1 MNRRIDRVNELL
13 RQEISQVL
21 SRQIKDPRLTGVIT
35 ITQVKTTQDLRS
47 ARVSLSVMGD
57 AAAKQDALE
66 GIQSAAAYLRKELRD
81 RLALRYV
88 PFLSF
93 EVDNSLE
100 EADQLL
106 QIMNQL
112 RGDEGTQAAF
122 EQSGGRS

>member
-13 RQEISQVL
+13 RQEISQLL
-21 SRQIKDPRLTGVIT
+21 SRQIKDPRLTGVIS

-47 ARVSLSVMGD
+47 ARVFLSVMGD
-57 AAAKQDALE
+57 AEAKQDALD

-81 RLALRYV
+81 RLAMRYV

-93 EVDNSLE
+93 EVDNSIE

-106 QIMNQL
+106 QIMDQL
-112 RGDEGTQAAF
+112 KDDPGSQAEMGHSA
-122 EQSGGRS
+122 G

>member
-13 RQEISQVL
+13 RQEISLLL
-21 SRQIKDPRLTGVIT
+21 SRQIKDPRLTGVIS

-47 ARVSLSVMGD
+47 ALVSLSVMGD
-57 AAAKQDALE
+57 TAVKRDALE
-66 GIQSAAAYLRKELRD
+66 GIQSAATYLRKALRD

-112 RGDEGTQAAF
+112 KDDDGSKAAM
-122 EQSGGRS
+122 EQSA

>member
-13 RQEISQVL
+13 RQEISLLL
-21 SRQIKDPRLTGVIT
+21 SRQIKDPRLTGVIS

-47 ARVSLSVMGD
+47 ALVSLSVMGD
-57 AAAKQDALE
+57 ATAKRDALE
-66 GIQSAAAYLRKELRD
+66 GIQSAATYLRKALRD

-112 RGDEGTQAAF
+112 KDDDGSKSAM
-122 EQSGGRS
+122 EQSA

>member
-1 MNRRIDRVNELL
+1 MNRRTDRVNELL
-13 RQEISQVL
+13 RQEISLLL
-21 SRQIKDPRLTGVIT
+21 SRQIKDPRLTGVIS

-47 ARVSLSVMGD
+47 ALVSLSVMGD
-57 AAAKQDALE
+57 TTAKRDALE
-66 GIQSAAAYLRKELRD
+66 GIQSAATYLRKALRD

-100 EADQLL
+100 EVDQLL

-112 RGDEGTQAAF
+112 KDDDGSKAAM
-122 EQSGGRS
+122 EQSAG

>member
-1 MNRRIDRVNELL
+1 MNRRTDRVNELL
-13 RQEISQVL
+13 RQEISLLL
-21 SRQIKDPRLTGVIT
+21 SRQIKDPRLTGVIS

-47 ARVSLSVMGD
+47 ALVSLSVMGD
-57 AAAKQDALE
+57 ATAKRDALE
-66 GIQSAAAYLRKELRD
+66 GIQSAATYLRKALRD

-100 EADQLL
+100 EVDQLL

-112 RGDEGTQAAF
+112 KDDDGSKAAM
-122 EQSGGRS
+122 EQSAG